1 MLISSS
7 HSHQEPSG
15 AEAEAERFVQSAL
28 DALSS
33 HIAVL
38 DQKGQII
45 GVNAAW
51 RDFAERNG
59 FAMPNFGIGTSYLKV
74 CDDATLYNS
83 SDAPLVAGGLRDILG
98 GHLTEFEMEYPCH
111 SPIQRRWFVIRVSR
125 FDWQNEI
132 RLIVVHQNV
141 SDLKQAQIE
150 LSASKQRMEAVL
162 VNINNGILTLNTY
175 GQIETANPA
184 ASRIFGY
191 DFDEMPSLFLGQL
204 LEEFHSQSLR
214 DLNDNVGHEL
224 MGIRKDGSTFP
235 LYMALSAIRMD
246 DGMIYT
252 CIIKDI
258 TLRKQAEQDRI
269 EREKLLVALEKER
282 ELREIKNRFLSMMSH
297 ELRTPLASISLSYD
311 MLKKYGAI
319 STQEE
324 KSQALDN
331 IRQQVDYLTDLMSD
345 VMTLSRSEA
354 EGLQAMLEDADVVT
368 FCRDIIEEFQFNYRT
383 HQLEFECS
391 ERNLR
396 AGIDRKLLRRAIT
409 NLLVNAMKYSPHDTL
424 VLLSLERHGNDGV
437 VICVRDS
444 GIGIPEADQ
453 ARLFEPFH
461 RARNVNNIPGT
472 GLGLPITKQ
481 AVELH
486 GGEITFETGEG
497 GTTFIIY
504 LPLNRDA

>member
-7 HSHQEPSG
+7 HSHSEPNN
-15 AEAEAERFVQSAL
+15 AEVEAERFVQSAL

-33 HIAVL
+33 HIAIL
-38 DQKGQII
+38 DQKGRIL
-45 GVNAAW
+45 GVNSAW
-51 RDFAERNG
+51 REYAQHNG
-59 FAMPNFGIGTSYLKV
+59 FSMPNFGVGTSYLKV

-83 SDAPLVAGGLRDILG
+83 TDASLVAGGIRDIIG

-111 SPIQRRWFVIRVSR
+111 SPLQRRWFVTHVSR
-125 FDWQNEI
+125 FDWQDEI

-141 SDLKQAQIE
+141 TELKQAQID

-184 ASRIFGY
+184 AARIFGY
-191 DFDEMPSLFLGQL
+191 ESDEMTSLFLGQL
-204 LEEFHSQSLR
+204 LEQFHGQSLK

-224 MGIRKDGSTFP
+224 VGIRKDGSTFP
-235 LYMALSAIRMD
+235 LYIALSAIRLD
-246 DGMIYT
+246 DGVIYT
-252 CIIKDI
+252 CVIKDI
-258 TLRKQAEQDRI
+258 TLRKQAEEDRV
-269 EREKLLVALEKER
+269 ERDKLLVALEKER
-282 ELREIKNRFLSMMSH
+282 ELRELKNRFLSMMSH

-311 MLKKYGAI
+311 MLKKYGAV

-324 KSQALDN
+324 KNQALDN

-354 EGLQAMLEDADVVT
+354 EGLQAMLEDADVAT
-368 FCRDIIEEFQFNYRT
+368 FCRDIVEEFQFNYRT
-383 HQLEFECS
+383 HQIEFDCNEK
-391 ERNLR
+391 NVR

-409 NLLVNAMKYSPHDTL
+409 NLLINAMKYSPQDTL
-424 VLLSLERHGNDGV
+424 VLLSLARYGSESFI
-437 VICVRDS
+437 ICVSDS
-444 GIGIPEADQ
+444 GIGIPEEDQ

-461 RARNVNNIPGT
+461 RAGNVNNIPGT

-481 AVELH
+481 AIELH
-486 GGEITFETGEG
+486 GGNIAFETGRR
-497 GTTFIIY
+497 GTTFIIH
-504 LPLNRDA
+504 LPLNREP

>member
-7 HSHQEPSG
+7 HSHPEPTG
-15 AEAEAERFVQSAL
+15 AEVEAERFVQSAL

-33 HIAVL
+33 HIAIL
-38 DQKGQII
+38 DHRGHIL

-51 RDFAERNG
+51 REFAERNG
-59 FAMPNFGIGTSYLKV
+59 LSSVNFGVGTNYLKV

-83 SDAPLVAGGLRDILG
+83 ADAPLVAGGIRDIIG

-111 SPIQRRWFVIRVSR
+111 SPIQRRWFVVRVSR
-125 FDWQNEI
+125 FDWQDEI

-141 SDLKQAQIE
+141 SELKQAQID

-191 DFDEMPSLFLGQL
+191 EYDEMPNLFLGQL
-204 LEEFHSQSLR
+204 LDHFHGQSLK

-224 MGIRKDGSTFP
+224 TGIRKDGSTFP
-235 LYMALSAIRMD
+235 LYLALSAIRLD
-246 DGMIYT
+246 DGMLYT

-258 TLRKQAEQDRI
+258 TLRKQAEEDRV

-324 KSQALDN
+324 KNQALDN

-354 EGLQAMLEDADVVT
+354 EGLQAMLEDADVT
-368 FCRDIIEEFQFNYRT
+368 IFCRDIVEEFQFNYRT
-383 HQLEFECS
+383 HQIEFECA
-391 ERNLR
+391 EKTIR

-409 NLLVNAMKYSPHDTL
+409 NLLINAMKYSPHDTL
-424 VLLSLERHGNDGV
+424 VMLSLERYGDDAL
-437 VICVRDS
+437 VICVSDS
-444 GIGIPEADQ
+444 GIGIPEEDQ

-486 GGEITFETGEG
+486 GGSIGFETGSG
-497 GTTFIIY
+497 GTTFIIH
-504 LPLNRDA
+504 LPLNREV